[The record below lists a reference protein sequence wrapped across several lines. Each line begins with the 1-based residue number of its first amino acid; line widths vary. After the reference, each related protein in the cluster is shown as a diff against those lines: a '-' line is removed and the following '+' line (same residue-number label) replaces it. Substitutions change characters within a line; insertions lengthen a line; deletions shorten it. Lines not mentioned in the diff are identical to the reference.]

1 MTYTLLVLSYVL
13 GATPSSYWI
22 SRLVRGIDLRQHGSG
37 NLGATNVYRIVGPGW
52 AAPVLFLDVA
62 KGVVPVS
69 LFPELIN
76 EDIGWALAFG
86 GVAILGHIFSFWV
99 GFKGGKG
106 VATSAGVLLALAPW
120 PVLGCFVVWS
130 LLTFPT
136 GYVAL
141 GSIGAVAAL
150 PIFVLIAPPSGVPG
164 LFWFSIVLALCVIW
178 AHRSNVRRLLAGS
191 EDRFRWVSNT
201 TDDHSE
207 PA

>member
-62 KGVVPVS
+62 KGFVPVS

-130 LLTFPT
+130 LLSR
-136 GYVAL
+136 L
-141 GSIGAVAAL
+141 K
-150 PIFVLIAPPSGVPG
+150 
-164 LFWFSIVLALCVIW
+164 
-178 AHRSNVRRLLAGS
+178 RR
-191 EDRFRWVSNT
+191 
-201 TDDHSE
+201 
-207 PA
+207 

>member
-1 MTYTLLVLSYVL
+1 MTYALLLLSYVL

-37 NLGATNVYRIVGPGW
+37 NLGATNVFRIVGPGW
-52 AAPVLFLDVA
+52 AVPVMVLDVT
-62 KGVVPVS
+62 KGFVPVS
-69 LFPELIN
+69 LFPALIN
-76 EDIGWALAFG
+76 ADIGWALAFG
-86 GVAILGHIFSFWV
+86 GAAIFGHIFSFWV

-106 VATSAGVLLALAPW
+106 VATSAGALLALAPW
-120 PVLGCFVVWS
+120 PVLGCFIVWC

-150 PIFVLIAPPSGVPG
+150 PVFIFIAPQSGVPG
-164 LFWFSIVLALCVIW
+164 LFWFSVALAFFVIW
-178 AHRSNVRRLLAGS
+178 AHRTNVRRLLAGS
-191 EDRFRWVSNT
+191 EDRFRWASNT
-201 TDDHSE
+201 ADDHSE